1 MNRNI
6 LGEKVYYYTDS
17 IENFDLFM
25 KTLQDLDSMESLG
38 GGDVNLWKSWT
49 SSNDVNFIY
58 GQTKTFY
65 LEAIQNFK
73 NEIGEKSEYIYNSI
87 MKTFYDVCKDYASS
101 LGDGDEPKIFPT
113 FNIKKYNS
121 GMAMGSHFDQLDGD
135 KTLRYSMVMYLN
147 DDYDGGELFY
157 PEYDFSYR
165 PKRKDLV
172 LHDGNILH
180 GVSEVTDGERYNL
193 TVVIRIKNN
202 EQQIPLPIKEKS
214 YQGGDYYY
222 PPGYWGKR
230 MPDDSIQGDIKVPR
244 DDGTVSEY
252 NSNPTLWI
260 PKS

>member
-17 IENFDLFM
+17 IENFDLFI

-65 LEAIQNFK
+65 LEAIQNLK

-113 FNIKKYNS
+113 FNIKKYNA

-147 DDYDGGELFY
+147 DDYDGGEISFQLRNY
-157 PEYDFSYR
+157 SGGWTSTEGWLIGAPSVDLDYETAIKNKSIDFGIK
-165 PKRKDLV
+165 PKA
-172 LHDGNILH
+172 N
-180 GVSEVTDGERYNL
+180 S
-193 TVVIRIKNN
+193 VVIFPAEAPYFHTAHTVKSGFKYMVPGHWIHNN
-202 EQQIPLPIKEKS
+202 M
-214 YQGGDYYY
+214 DFH
-222 PPGYWGKR
+222 R
-230 MPDDSIQGDIKVPR
+230 
-244 DDGTVSEY
+244 
-252 NSNPTLWI
+252 
-260 PKS
+260 

>member
-38 GGDVNLWKSWT
+38 VADVNLWKSWT

-147 DDYDGGELFY
+147 DDYDGGEISFQLRDY
-157 PEYDFSYR
+157 S
-165 PKRKDLV
+165 
-172 LHDGNILH
+172 G
-180 GVSEVTDGERYNL
+180 GWTSTDGWLIGAPSVDLDYETAIKNKSIDFGIKPKANS
-193 TVVIRIKNN
+193 VVIFPAEAPYFHTAHTIKSGFKYMVPGHWIHNN
-202 EQQIPLPIKEKS
+202 M
-214 YQGGDYYY
+214 DFH
-222 PPGYWGKR
+222 R
-230 MPDDSIQGDIKVPR
+230 
-244 DDGTVSEY
+244 
-252 NSNPTLWI
+252 
-260 PKS
+260 